1 MECISFP
8 FESLNNKTDK
18 AYAIQ
23 NWWENF
29 EQEQIF
35 QAIEFEYCGHT
46 DISDC
51 YGSIYTHSIAWALHS
66 REWAKKHKQDKNAI
80 GNLIDK
86 KIQSIRSGQTNGIP
100 QGSILMDFIAEIVL
114 LYADEQLTKEL
125 SSRELENY
133 KIIRYRDDY
142 RIFSNNKQ
150 TIESILKILSETL
163 SNLNMKLNTSKTF
176 ISEDVI
182 RDAIKADKL
191 YWDKIRSNIETGNST
206 ENTFKVGIQ
215 KHLLEIKI
223 LADKYPHSGSIRR
236 ALMEIFEKRI
246 KELKHVPTDIYQYVS
261 IVVDIM
267 IKNPNSIENCILILS
282 KLVSMM
288 DAKEITAII
297 DKILRKFENVPNTDL
312 AEIWLQRLS
321 LLIDRDK
328 MYHSVLCHKIQFPN
342 EKILWNSEWLKNGF
356 SESNFINEAYID
368 KMSIT
373 IDVNEINFF
382 SNIYL
387 NE

>member
-1 MECISFP
+1 MLF
-8 FESLNNKTDK
+8 K
-18 AYAIQ
+18 
-23 NWWENF
+23 
-29 EQEQIF
+29 IF

-51 YGSIYTHSIAWALHS
+51 YGSIYTHSIAWTLHS

-86 KIQSIRSGQTNGIP
+86 KIQSMRSGQTNGIP

-328 MYHSVLCHKIQFPN
+328 MYHSALCHKIQSPN